1 MFSES
6 AERSLDGVVTQML
19 DVFSSCSGGLR
30 FTHEKPVE
38 KTLQFLDLKLRFL
51 ESHIC
56 WAYEPRSK
64 KRILPYESAHS
75 KLVKRGIASTCLEM
89 ALKRSCEHSV
99 QDSFNLQIS
108 RLQKAG
114 FPQGCLTEVAEGLL
128 KKFKGATNRAREKP
142 KTRQVIIPYLHAMSH
157 NLKKVA
163 QRFRVPVVFSAP
175 EKMAR
180 LCRRINNPQTDME
193 QCGTKHKTKY
203 AECAV
208 GVVYEIPLSCGSV
221 YIDQTGRCVNDRA
234 REHASAMR
242 ASPSGNLAV
251 HCSRCPCSPVLH
263 DVKVLAKYKDKI
275 CREVH
280 EAFEIRAK
288 GDECVSEPSLALSG
302 KEFDFIKR
310 SSGLMG

>member
-128 KKFKGATNRAREKP
+128 KKFKGAAGRAGERP
-142 KTRQVIIPYLHAMSH
+142 GTRPVIIPYLHAMSH

-163 QRFRVPVVFSAP
+163 
-175 EKMAR
+175 
-180 LCRRINNPQTDME
+180 
-193 QCGTKHKTKY
+193 
-203 AECAV
+203 
-208 GVVYEIPLSCGSV
+208 
-221 YIDQTGRCVNDRA
+221 
-234 REHASAMR
+234 
-242 ASPSGNLAV
+242 
-251 HCSRCPCSPVLH
+251 
-263 DVKVLAKYKDKI
+263 
-275 CREVH
+275 
-280 EAFEIRAK
+280 
-288 GDECVSEPSLALSG
+288 
-302 KEFDFIKR
+302 
-310 SSGLMG
+310 